1 MIIEMMKD
9 ATEEQI
15 ENVVDRAGRLGMEV
29 QLNRGTQKTVVAL
42 LGNDTGKI
50 TTDSF
55 AVLPGVESVSRIMK
69 PYKLASREFQ
79 FESSRIDING
89 VEIGG
94 QRIIVMAGPCA
105 IESESQLLETA
116 KAVKKSGASIVRG
129 GAFKPRTSPFS
140 FQGLEEEGV
149 EILSRVR
156 ADAGIPVI
164 TEVVDPQ
171 HIELLAKHADI
182 LQVGARNMQNF
193 VLLKELSKVRHPIVL
208 KRGFSATVTEW
219 LTAADYLLSQGNQ
232 QVILCERGIRTFEDS
247 IRFSID
253 IGSIAVVKRYSHL
266 PIIVDP
272 SHAAGH
278 YALVPSIAKAAIA
291 AGADG
296 LLIEVHPSPEDALV
310 DGLQSLT
317 LSNFDLLMGELKA
330 IAKAVGRYI

>member
-15 ENVVDRAGRLGMEV
+15 ENVVDRAGRLGLEV

-69 PYKLASREFQ
+69 PYKLASREFHH
-79 FESSRIDING
+79 ESSKIKVNG

-94 QRIIVMAGPCA
+94 QRIVVMAGPCA

-116 KAVKKSGASIVRG
+116 KAVKKSGASVVRG

-140 FQGLEEEGV
+140 FQGLEEVGV